1 MLQLFRFREHFLI
14 REHCQQSIMYMLVYV
29 LDILARSDLRTTNCL
44 RTTVH
49 YLLVSAHPR
58 VRIREHRQ
66 QLCDVH
72 GELGSWQ
79 PRLGW
84 GEGWVFM

>member
-1 MLQLFRFREHFLI
+1 
-14 REHCQQSIMYMLVYV
+14 MYMLVYV

-44 RTTVH
+44 RITVH

-79 PRLGW
+79 PRLDWVGVRV
-84 GEGWVFM
+84 GYLCEGDRSSRVRGGLGLGLGVE